1 MVTFWVAFLLVTNL
15 VIKSAIHQV
24 TVLVIVV
31 LLVPI
36 MSSELVDVVGPPIF
50 ALKILC
56 DVLMEGIVRNVG
68 FLMVEIF

>member
-36 MSSELVDVVGPPIF
+36 MSAKLVDVVGPPIVP
-50 ALKILC
+50 LKILC
-56 DVLMEGIVRNVG
+56 DVLMDGIVRNAG
-68 FLMVEIF
+68 F